1 MSNWITEN
9 ADIMEMLPSDM
20 DTGGMPL
27 MAQGTMPQGMNAK
40 QLRQATAA
48 QKKAMRQQQQAS
60 KQYMKLYNQQM
71 QAQSKLFSRFP
82 QFMQQRPM
90 PVARPGVYNNNNNNN
105 MFNQPYNVPA
115 GYYQSIQPMQQ
126 PPNYDMVGA
135 APAAMYHDAYA
146 ATGQPSAPL
155 WAEVPA
161 ADYSLYDP
169 ATPVDDMVFSQ
180 GLLGLGAEAADN
192 TPAWAKTF
200 EAVTNKLVDTG
211 AGVYQRIADIR
222 DARRG
227 VVKQPPMLPP
237 APTGFLGMS
246 QGTWAAVG
254 VGALALGAAWAVT
267 RKKRS

>member
-27 MAQGTMPQGMNAK
+27 MAQGTMPQGMTAK
-40 QLRQATAA
+40 QLKQATAA

-71 QAQSKLFSRFP
+71 QMQSKLFSKFP
-82 QFMQQRPM
+82 QFMQQQQPRVPAQM
-90 PVARPGVYNNNNNNN
+90 PGVYNNSI
-105 MFNQPYNVPA
+105 FNQPYNVPPQ
-115 GYYQSIQPMQQ
+115 YYQSIQPYQQ
-126 PPNYDMVGA
+126 PPNYNMVAA

-169 ATPVDDMVFSQ
+169 ATPVDDMVYSQ

-200 EAVTNKLVDTG
+200 ESVVNKLVDTG
-211 AGVYQRIADIR
+211 AGVYQRVADIR
-222 DARRG
+222 DARKG
-227 VVKQPPMLPP
+227 IVKQPPMLPP